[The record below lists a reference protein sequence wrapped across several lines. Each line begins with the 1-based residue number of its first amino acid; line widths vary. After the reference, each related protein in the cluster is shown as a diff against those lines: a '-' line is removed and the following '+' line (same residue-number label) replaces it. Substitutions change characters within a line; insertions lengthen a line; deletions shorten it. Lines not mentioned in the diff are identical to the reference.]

1 MLQIDAVELDDGVAA
16 WFTGREPGAAEPAV
30 GRAGNLS
37 HRRPHRPDDLAATRA
52 AVGERTVT
60 DPMAWHMMQQVHGRS
75 VAVVTDTTPRG
86 AELRE
91 VDAVVTREPDRPL
104 AVSTAD
110 CVPVLFASSDV
121 VAAAHAGRR
130 GTVAGVVPATID
142 AMRRLGTS
150 TTRLTAVIGPAIRR
164 CCYEVPVEM
173 RDDVASRIP
182 DAGARTSWGSPSLDL
197 PAAIHAQLARAG
209 IADVRDLGACTRC
222 DPRWFSHRR
231 DADAGRQMA
240 LIVRRSTRQRPTVT
254 LTAQARL

>member
-1 MLQIDAVELDDGVAA
+1 MQIDAVALDDGVAA

-37 HRRPHRPDDLAATRA
+37 HRRPHRPDDLAANRA
-52 AVGERTVT
+52 AVGARTAT

-75 VAVVTDTTPRG
+75 VGVVTDTTPRG

-91 VDAVVTREPDRPL
+91 VDAVVTCESDRPL
-104 AVSTAD
+104 AVFTAD
-110 CVPVLFASSDV
+110 CVPVLLASSNV
-121 VAAAHAGRR
+121 VAAAHAGRL

-142 AMRRLGTS
+142 VMRRLGTQ
-150 TTRLTAVIGPAIRR
+150 TTRLTAVIGPAIRG
-164 CCYEVPVEM
+164 CCYEVPAEM
-173 RDDVASRIP
+173 REHVTALAP
-182 DAGARTSWGSPSLDL
+182 DAGAHTTWGSPSLDL
-197 PAAIHAQLARAG
+197 PAAIRAQLAQAG

-240 LIVRRSTRQRPTVT
+240 LIVRRSTRPRPMAAD
-254 LTAQARL
+254 TAQERP